1 MTPAVASTDR
11 CTVIVVC
18 RLDELPP
25 GEAIR
30 VDTEPPVA
38 VFNADG
44 ELYAIDD
51 TCTHQDASLAEGWLE
66 GCLVECPLHGSQ
78 FDLRDGTPKCP
89 PAGQPVRTHR
99 VHVIDGL
106 IHIES

>member
-1 MTPAVASTDR
+1 MGEFVKVAGVGD
-11 CTVIVVC
+11 V
-18 RLDELPP
+18 PP
-25 GEAIR
+25 GQGR
-30 VDTEPPVA
+30 LVA
-38 VFNADG
+38 VGGRCLALFNAAG
-44 ELYAIDD
+44 TFYAVDD
-51 TCTHQDASLAEGWLE
+51 TCTHAEASLSEGYLAGTE
-66 GCLVECPLHGSQ
+66 VECPLHGSQ